1 MSILT
6 TTALIIDDSEA
17 VRNRLRATLEAHEVF
32 DQFVMACDGL
42 DGFRQMR
49 QHAVD
54 LVLCDLDM
62 PGFDGFKF
70 LRMVSGDSKLQ
81 HTPVILLTGHE
92 DMGTKVKGLS
102 AGASDYLT
110 KPFDDLE
117 LIARV
122 NVHLKLKRLQDELSE
137 KNCELEKI
145 ARIDA
150 LTGVSN
156 RRHLMEVL
164 QTEFERC
171 RRYTRPFALLMFDLD
186 HFKKVNDT
194 YGHQAGDAVLVEV
207 AAALQTALRLNDT
220 VGRYGGE
227 EFAVVLPETDAEAAL
242 LVGERCRTLVEELNV
257 NYGAKLPL
265 KVTAS
270 IGLAAVPDAGIC
282 DLDGLIKVADSAL
295 YRAKGAGRNRLVAA
309 G

>member
-1 MSILT
+1 
-6 TTALIIDDSEA
+6 
-17 VRNRLRATLEAHEVF
+17 
-32 DQFVMACDGL
+32 MACDGL